1 MSIAEQINEDI
12 KKAMLAKDKVRL
24 MALRAVKSAFLLV
37 NTEAG
42 DKGLTDERAMGIIQ
56 KMVKQRRETAEIY
69 KSQNR
74 ADLYENEIAE
84 AEVIATYLPKAL
96 SPEEI
101 EVVVKNIVAE
111 IGATSIK
118 DMGKVMGLA
127 NKELAG
133 KADGRTVSEIV
144 KKLLS

>member
-111 IGATSIK
+111 TGATSIK